1 MRKECHSFNVP
12 WSFTDPVY
20 RIEARRVLV
29 TAAIK
34 SCVDTS
40 RVTDMKFMFE
50 DTNSLSHAN
59 KLFIRCAW
67 QGNSAFVSAGY
78 DGPGWVSGSC
88 SPGYDYSLDDDD
100 DGFTYSYGTSSSP
113 SF

>member
-1 MRKECHSFNVP
+1 
-12 WSFTDPVY
+12 
-20 RIEARRVLV
+20 
-29 TAAIK
+29 
-34 SCVDTS
+34 
-40 RVTDMKFMFE
+40 MKFMFE

-88 SPGYDYSLDDDD
+88 SSGYDYSLDDDD